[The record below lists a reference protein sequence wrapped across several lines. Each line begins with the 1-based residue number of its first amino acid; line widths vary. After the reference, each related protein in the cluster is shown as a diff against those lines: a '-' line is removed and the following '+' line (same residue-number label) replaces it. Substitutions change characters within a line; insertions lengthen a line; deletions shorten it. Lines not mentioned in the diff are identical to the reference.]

1 MCTDKALKKI
11 KIKIQGTKA
20 NMIQLFIYI
29 FKRKKYQNSTQTDFE
44 TFNLVSHSW
53 GAQY

>member
-1 MCTDKALKKI
+1 MFHMCTDKALKK

-29 FKRKKYQNSTQTDFE
+29 FQEKKVLE
-44 TFNLVSHSW
+44 
-53 GAQY
+53 